1 MPILSS
7 IILIPLIAAILILIW
22 PSKSIT
28 QIKLIA
34 IIASIILVVANIM
47 LLAKFNYDCLD
58 FQFIENYRLLK
69 IINLDFNLGIDGISL
84 LLINLTSLLAL
95 LANIYLLSSELEH
108 LRIFLF
114 LLMMLQAFVIASFAT
129 LNILFFYIFF
139 EIALVPMYFMIGYWG
154 GDNRIYA
161 SYKFFIYTLCGSLLF
176 GLCILYLYVVTSTFN
191 ILELYVWSVLIP
203 LKMQQWLWV
212 GIFISFA
219 IKIPMLP
226 FHTWLPDA
234 HVQAPTVASV
244 ILAGV
249 LLKLGGY
256 GFIRILLPILPK
268 ASMQMAVYPM
278 YMSVVAIIYAS
289 FAAIAQKDMKKM
301 IAYSSIAHMGYV
313 SAGIFSLNHL
323 GLSGSVLQML
333 SHGLVSSALFFIV
346 GILYHKTGSLQIAAY
361 GGVAAKM
368 PILACF
374 FMIATLGAIGVPGT
388 SGFIGEFVVL
398 NGIFNNY
405 PFVAS
410 IGIFGMLLSAIY
422 MLGLYK
428 NVVFGAVVNAKINKI
443 SDIDLYQQLVL
454 ALLCALILLFGL
466 YPGIIT
472 QIINLPI
479 KNLIKSFI

>member
-1 MPILSS
+1 
-7 IILIPLIAAILILIW
+7 
-22 PSKSIT
+22 
-28 QIKLIA
+28 
-34 IIASIILVVANIM
+34 
-47 LLAKFNYDCLD
+47 
-58 FQFIENYRLLK
+58 
-69 IINLDFNLGIDGISL
+69 
-84 LLINLTSLLAL
+84 
-95 LANIYLLSSELEH
+95 
-108 LRIFLF
+108 
-114 LLMMLQAFVIASFAT
+114 
-129 LNILFFYIFF
+129 
-139 EIALVPMYFMIGYWG
+139 
-154 GDNRIYA
+154 
-161 SYKFFIYTLCGSLLF
+161 
-176 GLCILYLYVVTSTFN
+176 
-191 ILELYVWSVLIP
+191 
-203 LKMQQWLWV
+203 
-212 GIFISFA
+212 
-219 IKIPMLP
+219 
-226 FHTWLPDA
+226 
-234 HVQAPTVASV
+234 
-244 ILAGV
+244 
-249 LLKLGGY
+249 
-256 GFIRILLPILPK
+256 
-268 ASMQMAVYPM
+268 
-278 YMSVVAIIYAS
+278 
-289 FAAIAQKDMKKM
+289 
-301 IAYSSIAHMGYV
+301 MGYV

-361 GGVAAKM
+361 GGVVAKM

-410 IGIFGMLLSAIY
+410 ISVFGMLLSAIY

-454 ALLCALILLFGL
+454 ALLCALILFFGL